1 MDTQSLKAFLQV
13 AEHQSFSIAAQRLHL
28 TQPAVSKRIANLE
41 QQLNSKLFDRIGH
54 NISLTEAGNALL
66 PQARNILSA
75 VEEASRSISDL
86 RGGVSGQLA
95 MGISHHIGLHRLPP
109 ILREYSQRYPEV
121 KLDIDFMDSEQAHD
135 RILHGEMDLAV
146 ITLSPTDETQLLA
159 LPIWDDP
166 LQVVVANDH
175 PLAKHRV
182 VSLQMLSQH
191 TALPPGLGTYTGQII
206 KELFDQE
213 ALRMDVGMS
222 TNYLETIKV
231 MVSIGLGWS
240 ILPATLLD
248 ESVTA
253 LELKNHVLQRTLGCV
268 HHKNRSLSNAA
279 RAFIELLKHAN

>member
-13 AEHQSFSIAAQRLHL
+13 AEHQSFSIAAQRLHI

-41 QQLNSKLFDRIGH
+41 QQLNCKLFDRIGH

-66 PQARNILSA
+66 PRARNILSA

-86 RGGVSGQLA
+86 RGGVSGHLA

-109 ILREYSQRYPEV
+109 ILREYSRRYPEV

-146 ITLSPTDETQLLA
+146 ITLSPSDETQLLA

-166 LQVVVANDH
+166 LSVVVANDH
-175 PLAKHRV
+175 PLAKHAV
-182 VSLQMLSQH
+182 VSLKMLSKH

-206 KELFDQE
+206 KELFDKE

-248 ESVTA
+248 DSVTA
-253 LELKNHVLQRTLGCV
+253 LELKNHVLQRTLAV
-268 HHKNRSLSNAA
+268 YTIEIAAHRTQPVLLLSC
-279 RAFIELLKHAN
+279 